1 MSMKTESG
9 DDDDAEEEDIDIA
22 NMEGMM
28 DGNCNSGI
36 CEVQ

>member
-1 MSMKTESG
+1 MSMKTESD
-9 DDDDAEEEDIDIA
+9 DDDDAEVEEIA
-22 NMEGMM
+22 NMDGMM